1 MKNNKPALTKTN
13 WHTLI
18 AKEILS
24 KLKSSKQGLT
34 SEEAKIRLKKF
45 GLNALPEEKKFSS
58 LKILI
63 SQFKSP
69 LVYILLIAAAISFL
83 LGEFIDGSVILLAVF
98 INTIVGFIQESKAEK
113 ALGKLKEMVEHK
125 VLVLRDGIEKEI
137 AAKFLVP
144 GDIIILRAGDR
155 IPADGRILEVR
166 EFRVNEASL
175 TGESVPIDKTN
186 KALNLSAGG
195 KQLKEKEKNN
205 LIYMGTVVMRG
216 RAKAIIFAT
225 GTKTKF
231 GEIAQ
236 LLKETERELTP
247 LQKKLERFSRSF
259 GIITLIL
266 SLIIIII
273 GLWRD
278 YDFFEIFTVAVAI
291 AVAAIPEGLLIA
303 VTVVLAIGM
312 QRILKRRS
320 LVRKLIAAET
330 LGSTTVI
337 CTDKTGTLTEGKMQ
351 VDHILTGESELFLS
365 FDKNNNNNLL
375 NHQKEEDDHLTALK
389 VVLLCNNAVIE
400 NPDAELA
407 SWRIHGDY
415 TEKALLLAVMNAGLN
430 PDKIKKENPRLE
442 EIPFDSERKYM
453 ATLNRNKDDGKTIY
467 VKGAPEEVLNRS
479 RYILINGK
487 SRELKEEM
495 TRSLKRRQNE
505 LSKKG
510 LRVLAVAFRELKNNE
525 KLNFSEETEES
536 NINDLVFVGFLALKD
551 PLREGV
557 KQTLEEAKEAGIKTV
572 MITGDYKLT
581 AKAIA
586 NELGMAVEDKN
597 ILEGHELDEL
607 SDKEFLKR
615 VSEIKVYARVSPIH
629 KTRIVDAWQAR
640 GEVVAMTGD
649 GVNDAPALKS
659 ADIGVALGSGTDV
672 AKETADLVLMDNNF
686 KTILMAVEQGR
697 IIMENIKKVVLYLL
711 SDSFSE
717 LILISTSLLFL
728 IDETTGRA
736 ILPLTA
742 AQILWINI
750 ITDGFPNAALTVEP
764 TEDGIMKEPPRKKG
778 EPLMDLEMK
787 SLIAIISVFTALSVM
802 VIFWFVWKTTGS
814 LEEARTVAFVALGID
829 SLLYVFSCRSLK
841 HSILKTNP
849 FSNPYL
855 IAAVIGGFLFQLT
868 AVYLPFFQKILKT
881 VPLSLSDWMLIM
893 SVCLGVIIVIEV
905 VKWGFMNKGK
915 RLRD

>member
-1 MKNNKPALTKTN
+1 M
-13 WHTLI
+13 
-18 AKEILS
+18 
-24 KLKSSKQGLT
+24 
-34 SEEAKIRLKKF
+34 RLKKG
-45 GLNALPEEKKFSS
+45 GLNVLPREKKFSQ
-58 LKILI
+58 LKILA

-83 LGEFIDGSVILLAVF
+83 LREFVDGGVILLAVF

-113 ALGKLKEMVEHK
+113 ALNKLGEMVEHQ
-125 VLVLRDGIEKEI
+125 VLVLRDGTEKEI

-155 IPADGRILEVR
+155 IPADARILEAR

-175 TGESVPIDKTN
+175 TGESVPVDKTD
-186 KALNLSAGG
+186 KALNLSVGG
-195 KQLKEKEKNN
+195 KQSKEKEKNN
-205 LIYMGTVVMRG
+205 LIYMGTAVTRG
-216 RAKAIIFAT
+216 RAEAAVFAT
-225 GTKTKF
+225 GTKTRF
-231 GEIAQ
+231 GEIAR
-236 LLKETERELTP
+236 LLKETERESTP
-247 LQKKLERFSRSF
+247 LQEKLKKFSQSF
-259 GIITLIL
+259 GVMTLFL

-278 YDFFEIFTVAVAI
+278 YEFFEIFTVAVAV

-312 QRILKRRS
+312 QRILKKRA

-330 LGSTTVI
+330 LGSTTII

-365 FDKNNNNNLL
+365 PDKK
-375 NHQKEEDDHLTALK
+375 NHQEKERDHLAALK
-389 VVLLCNNAVIE
+389 IALLCNNAVVE
-400 NPDAELA
+400 NPNDELA
-407 SWRIHGDY
+407 NWRIHGDY
-415 TEKALLLAVMNAGLN
+415 TEKALLLAAINAGFN
-430 PDKIKKENPRLE
+430 PDKVRKENSRFE
-442 EIPFDSERKYM
+442 EIPFNSERKYM
-453 ATLNRNKDDGKTIY
+453 ATLNKNKEGKRTIY
-467 VKGAPEEVLNRS
+467 VKGAPEEMLNRS
-479 RYILINGK
+479 RRILINGK
-487 SRELKEEM
+487 PRELKEEM
-495 TRSLKRRQNE
+495 ARSLKRRQNE
-505 LSKKG
+505 LSKRG
-510 LRVLAVAFRELKNNE
+510 LRVLAVAYRELKNNE
-525 KLNFSEETEES
+525 ALDFSEEAEES
-536 NINDLVFVGFLALKD
+536 NINSLVFVGFLALKD

-557 KQTLEEAKEAGIKTV
+557 KQTLKQAKEAGIKTV

-607 SDKEFLKR
+607 SDKEFFEK
-615 VSEIKVYARVSPIH
+615 VSEIKVYARVSPSH

-672 AKETADLVLMDNNF
+672 AKETSDLVLMDNNF

-697 IIMENIKKVVLYLL
+697 IIMENIKKVILYLL

-717 LILISTSLLFL
+717 LILISGSLLVG
-728 IDETTGRA
+728 IP
-736 ILPLTA
+736 LPLMA

-750 ITDGFPNAALTVEP
+750 ITDGLPNAALTVEP
-764 TEDGIMKEPPRKKG
+764 TEDGIMKEPPRKKS
-778 EPLMDLEMK
+778 EPLIDLEMK

-802 VIFWFVWKTTGS
+802 AIFWFVWKTTSS
-814 LEEARTVAFVALGID
+814 LEEARTVAFVTLGID

-855 IAAVIGGFLFQLT
+855 IAAVIAGFFFQLI
-868 AVYLPFFQKILKT
+868 AVYTSFFQKIFKT
-881 VPLSLSDWMLIM
+881 VPLSLSDWALIM
-893 SVCLGVIIVIEV
+893 SVCLGVIIMIEI
-905 VKWGFMNKGK
+905 VKWGFMNKSK
-915 RLRD
+915 VCKVEN

>member
-1 MKNNKPALTKTN
+1 MKNYKSVSTN
-13 WHTLI
+13 WHSLN

-34 SEEAKIRLKKF
+34 SEGVELRLKKV
-45 GLNALPEEKKFSS
+45 GLNALPEEKKFSN

-69 LVYILLIAAAISFL
+69 LVYILLVAAIISFL
-83 LGEFIDGSVILLAVF
+83 LKEFVDGGVILLAVF
-98 INTIVGFIQESKAEK
+98 INTLVGFIQESKAEK
-113 ALGKLKEMVEHK
+113 ALSKLKEMVEHRI
-125 VLVLRDGIEKEI
+125 LVLRDGTEKEI
-137 AAKFLVP
+137 DAKFLVP
-144 GDIIILRAGDR
+144 GDLIILRAGDR
-155 IPADGRILEVR
+155 IPADARILKAR

-175 TGESVPIDKTN
+175 TGESIPVDKTD
-186 KALNLSAGG
+186 KILSLSGG
-195 KQLKEKEKNN
+195 RQIQRGGETEKNN
-205 LIYMGTVVMRG
+205 LVYMGTAVTRG
-216 RAKAIIFAT
+216 RAEAVVFAT
-225 GTKTKF
+225 GIKTRF
-231 GEIAQ
+231 GKIAQ
-236 LLKETERELTP
+236 LLKETEGELTP
-247 LQKKLERFSRSF
+247 LQEKLKKFSQSF
-259 GIITLIL
+259 GLLTLFL

-278 YDFFEIFTVAVAI
+278 YEFFEIFTVAVAI

-312 QRILKRRS
+312 QRILKKRS

-365 FDKNNNNNLL
+365 GEKSKKLDG
-375 NHQKEEDDHLTALK
+375 QKEKDHFRALEIA
-389 VVLLCNNAVIE
+389 LLCNNAVIE
-400 NPDAELA
+400 NPNDELDD
-407 SWRIHGDY
+407 WRIHGDY
-415 TEKALLLAVMNAGLN
+415 TEKALLMAAIGAGLN
-430 PDKIKKENPRLE
+430 PEEIRRKNSRLE

-453 ATLNRNKDDGKTIY
+453 ATLNKNKEGKETVY
-467 VKGAPEEVLNRS
+467 VKGAPEEILNRS
-479 RYILINGK
+479 RRILTNEK
-487 SRELKEEM
+487 SKELGEEILR
-495 TRSLKRRQNE
+495 TLRRRQNE

-510 LRVLAVAFRELKNNE
+510 LRVLAVAYRELKNNE
-525 KLNFSEETEES
+525 TVDFSEEAEER
-536 NINDLVFVGFLALKD
+536 NINNLTFVGFLALKD
-551 PLREGV
+551 PLRQSV
-557 KQTLEEAKEAGIKTV
+557 KQTIKQAEEAGIKTI
-572 MITGDYKLT
+572 MITGDYRLT

-597 ILEGHELDEL
+597 ILEGHALDDL
-607 SDKEFLKR
+607 SDKEFFKR
-615 VSEIKVYARVSPIH
+615 VREIKVYARVSPAH
-629 KTRIVDAWQAR
+629 KTRIVDAWQVK

-717 LILISTSLLFL
+717 LILISGSLL
-728 IDETTGRA
+728 IG
-736 ILPLTA
+736 IPLPLTA

-750 ITDGFPNAALTVEP
+750 VTDGFPNAALTVEP
-764 TEDGIMKEPPRKKG
+764 TDDGIMKEPPKKKG
-778 EPLMDLEMK
+778 EPLIDLEMK
-787 SLIAIISVFTALSVM
+787 SLIAIISVFTAFSVM
-802 VIFWFVWKTTGS
+802 AIFWFVLKTTGS
-814 LEEARTVAFVALGID
+814 LDEARTVAFVTLGID

-841 HSILKTNP
+841 HSIFRTNP

-855 IAAVIGGFLFQLT
+855 IVAVIGGFFLQLA
-868 AVYLPFFQKILKT
+868 AVYVPFFQKIFKT
-881 VPLSLSDWMLIM
+881 VPLSLSDWVLIM
-893 SVCLGVIIVIEV
+893 TVCFGIIVMIEI
-905 VKWGFMNKGK
+905 VKWGFMNKSK
-915 RLRD
+915 VCKVHKVKSS

>member
-1 MKNNKPALTKTN
+1 MKNDKPSSIN
-13 WHTLI
+13 WHTLN
-18 AKEILS
+18 AKEILV
-24 KLKSSKQGLT
+24 KLKSSRRGLA
-34 SEEAKIRLKKF
+34 SEEAEIRLKKF
-45 GLNALPEEKKFSS
+45 GLNALPEEKKFSN

-83 LGEFIDGSVILLAVF
+83 LGEFIDGGVILLAVF

-113 ALGKLKEMVEHK
+113 ALGKLKGMVEHQI
-125 VLVLRDGIEKEI
+125 LVLRDGIEKEI

-155 IPADGRILEVR
+155 IPADGRILEAR

-175 TGESVPIDKTN
+175 TGESIPIDKTDKMDKTDN
-186 KALNLSAGG
+186 GRNAVREHG
-195 KQLKEKEKNN
+195 KYAYEENN
-205 LIYMGTVVMRG
+205 LVYMGTAATRG
-216 RAKAIIFAT
+216 RTKAVVFAT
-225 GTKTKF
+225 GIKTRF
-231 GEIAQ
+231 GEIAK
-236 LLKETERELTP
+236 LLKETEREPTP
-247 LQKKLERFSRSF
+247 LQEKLKKFSRSF
-259 GIITLIL
+259 GILTLVL

-278 YDFFEIFTVAVAI
+278 YEFFEIFTVAVAI

-312 QRILKRRS
+312 QRILKKRS

-351 VDHILTGESELFLS
+351 VDHILTGESELLLS
-365 FDKNNNNNLL
+365 SENNNNLL
-375 NHQKEEDDHLTALK
+375 DHHKKEDHLAALK
-389 VVLLCNNAVIE
+389 IALLCNNAVIE
-400 NPDAELA
+400 NPDDELA
-407 SWRIHGDY
+407 NWRIHGDY
-415 TEKALLLAVMNAGLN
+415 TEKALLLAAMNAGLN
-430 PDKIKKENPRLE
+430 PDKTRKENSRFE
-442 EIPFDSERKYM
+442 EIPFNSDRKYM
-453 ATLNRNKDDGKTIY
+453 ATLNGNKDGGKTVY
-467 VKGAPEEVLNRS
+467 VKGAPEEILNRS
-479 RYILINGK
+479 RRILINGK
-487 SRELKEEM
+487 SKGLEEEM
-495 TRSLKRRQNE
+495 ARSLKRRQNE

-510 LRVLAVAFRELKNNE
+510 LRVLAVAFRELKSGE
-525 KLNFSEETEES
+525 KLDFSEEAEES

-557 KQTLEEAKEAGIKTV
+557 KQTLKEAKEAGIKTV

-586 NELGMAVEDKN
+586 NELGMAVENKN
-597 ILEGHELDEL
+597 ILEGRELDEL

-615 VSEIKVYARVSPIH
+615 VSEIKVYARVSPAH
-629 KTRIVDAWQAR
+629 KTRIVDAWQAK

-717 LILISTSLLFL
+717 LILISGSLL
-728 IDETTGRA
+728 IG
-736 ILPLTA
+736 IPLPLTA

-750 ITDGFPNAALTVEP
+750 VTDGFPNAALTVEP

-778 EPLMDLEMK
+778 EPLIDLEMK
-787 SLIAIISVFTALSVM
+787 SLIAIISVFTAFSVM
-802 VIFWFVWKTTGS
+802 AIFWFVWKTTGS
-814 LEEARTVAFVALGID
+814 LEEARTVAFVTLGID

-855 IAAVIGGFLFQLT
+855 IVAVIGGFLLQLA
-868 AVYLPFFQKILKT
+868 AVYLPFFQKIFKT
-881 VPLSLSDWMLIM
+881 VPLSLSDWGLI
-893 SVCLGVIIVIEV
+893 SLVCFGVIVVIEV
-905 VKWGFMNKGK
+905 VKWGFMNKNQPDK
-915 RLRD
+915 YKNI

>member
-1 MKNNKPALTKTN
+1 MKNIKSSSTN
-13 WHTLI
+13 WHSLT
-18 AKEILS
+18 AREILT
-24 KLKSSKQGLT
+24 KLKSSRRGLT
-34 SEEAKIRLKKF
+34 SEEAKVKLKKV
-45 GLNALPEEKKFSS
+45 GLNILPKDNKFSN

-83 LGEFIDGSVILLAVF
+83 LGEFIDGGVILMAVF

-113 ALGKLKEMVEHK
+113 ALGKLKEMVERK
-125 VLVLRDGIEKEI
+125 ALVLRDGIEKEI
-137 AAKFLVP
+137 ATKFLVP
-144 GDIIILRAGDR
+144 GDVIILRAGDR
-155 IPADGRILEVR
+155 IPADGRILEAH

-175 TGESVPIDKTN
+175 TGESVPVDKTS
-186 KALNLSAGG
+186 KVLNLSAAG
-195 KQLKEKEKNN
+195 KQSKEKEKNN
-205 LIYMGTVVMRG
+205 LVYMGTVVTRG
-216 RAKAIIFAT
+216 RAEAVVFAT
-225 GTKTKF
+225 GVKTRF
-231 GEIAQ
+231 GEIAK
-236 LLKETERELTP
+236 LLKETKKELTP
-247 LQKKLERFSRSF
+247 LQEKLKKFSQSF
-259 GIITLIL
+259 GIITLFL
-266 SLIIIII
+266 CLIIIII
-273 GLWRD
+273 GLWRG

-291 AVAAIPEGLLIA
+291 AVAAVPEGLLVA

-312 QRILKRRS
+312 QRILKKRS

-365 FDKNNNNNLL
+365 SDKKNNNSSNY
-375 NHQKEEDDHLTALK
+375 HQEKREDHLAALK
-389 VVLLCNNAVIE
+389 IALLCNNAIIE
-400 NPDAELA
+400 NPDDELS

-415 TEKALLLAVMNAGLN
+415 TEKALLLAAINAGLN
-430 PDKIKKENPRLE
+430 PEKIKKEDFRLE

-453 ATLNRNKDDGKTIY
+453 ATLNRSKDERKTIY
-467 VKGAPEEVLNRS
+467 VKGAPEEILNRS
-479 RYILINGK
+479 RYILISGK
-487 SRELKEEM
+487 SKELKEEM
-495 TRSLKRRQNE
+495 ARSLKRRQNE

-510 LRVLAVAFRELKNNE
+510 LRVLAVAYRKLKNNE
-525 KLNFSEETEES
+525 VLDFNEETEEG
-536 NINDLVFVGFLALKD
+536 NINNLIFVGFLALKD
-551 PLREGV
+551 PLREGAR
-557 KQTLEEAKEAGIKTV
+557 QTLKQAREAGIKTV

-586 NELGMAVEDKN
+586 NELGMAVGDKN
-597 ILEGHELDEL
+597 ILEGRELDEL
-607 SDKEFLKR
+607 SNKEFLKR
-615 VSEIKVYARVSPIH
+615 VSEIKVYARVSPAH

-686 KTILMAVEQGR
+686 KTILMAIEQGR
-697 IIMENIKKVVLYLL
+697 IIMENIKKIILYLL

-717 LILISTSLLFL
+717 LILISASLIFL
-728 IDETTGRA
+728 IDKETGRA

-764 TEDGIMKEPPRKKG
+764 TDDGIMKEPPRKKG
-778 EPLMDLEMK
+778 EPLIDLEMK
-787 SLIAIISVFTALSVM
+787 SLIAIISVFTAFSVM
-802 VIFWFVWKTTGS
+802 AIFWFVLKTTGS

-841 HSILKTNP
+841 HSILKINP

-855 IAAVIGGFLFQLT
+855 IAAVIGGLLLQLT
-868 AVYLPFFQKILKT
+868 AVYLPFFQKIFKT
-881 VPLSLSDWMLIM
+881 VPLSLSDWGLIM
-893 SVCLGVIIVIEV
+893 AVCLGVIFVIEV
-905 VKWGFMNKGK
+905 IKWGFMRLK
-915 RLRD
+915 RVKILEN